1 MKATTILLLWLIY
14 ILSLVLQVKAGT
26 FAACFGRNGTSCFK
40 HSCVQWNCC
49 NFFADI
55 KNLMQSGWV
64 DDEAGC
70 IFYVNSG
77 CIGGTYNMNSTY
89 IEDLPDSLFM
99 NQAAVR
105 CSY

>member
-1 MKATTILLLWLIY
+1 MKPSTLFIFSLIY
-14 ILSLVLQVKAGT
+14 ILSLVYQVKAGS

-40 HSCVQWNCC
+40 HSCEPFNCC

-70 IFYVNSG
+70 IFYFNSG
-77 CIGGTYNMNSTY
+77 CVGATYNMNSTY
-89 IEDLPDSLFM
+89 IEDLSDALFM

-105 CSY
+105 CQY